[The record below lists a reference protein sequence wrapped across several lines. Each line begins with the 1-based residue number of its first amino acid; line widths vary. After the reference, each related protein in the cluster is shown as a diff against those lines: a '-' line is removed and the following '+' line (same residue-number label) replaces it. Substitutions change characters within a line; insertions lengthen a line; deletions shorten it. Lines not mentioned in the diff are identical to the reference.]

1 MLRLCTGYDSK
12 DLRSE
17 EGKVIVRVG
26 YWSSIK
32 DLGFNFFFNSIPS
45 FNKLWNFDCWNSKET
60 VRNSKNQKEET

>member
-1 MLRLCTGYDSK
+1 MLRLCTGYGSK

-32 DLGFNFFFNSIPS
+32 DLGFNFFF
-45 FNKLWNFDCWNSKET
+45 
-60 VRNSKNQKEET
+60 